1 MGYSTVPKLVLEYYS
16 FFGLD
21 EEKIAELFGP
31 AKCLCRASVKEPEV
45 ASPPVPVKTG
55 PVSTSAPA
63 EEPAP
68 IEETAEKGPE
78 AAETDVAEAETEA
91 EG

>member
-1 MGYSTVPKLVLEYYS
+1 LVLEYYS

-21 EEKIAELFGP
+21 EEKIVELFGP
-31 AKCLCRASVKEPEV
+31 VKCLCRAAAKEPEV

-55 PVSTSAPA
+55 PVSPSAPV

-68 IEETAEKGPE
+68 IEETADRGPE
-78 AAETDVAEAETEA
+78 AAETDVADAQTEA